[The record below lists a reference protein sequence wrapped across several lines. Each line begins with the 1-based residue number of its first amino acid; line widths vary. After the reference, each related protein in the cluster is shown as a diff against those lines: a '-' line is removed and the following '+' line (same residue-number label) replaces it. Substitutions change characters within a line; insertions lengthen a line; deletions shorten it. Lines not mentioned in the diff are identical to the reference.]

1 MNGANVRDLFASLVG
16 PHGHF
21 VSSIPRISRIKQA
34 EAPKDSVM
42 TNSPFL
48 KPLAL
53 VCAALV
59 LSGCANQPPRSVAS
73 LPAPDTE
80 AADRM
85 REHVA
90 QEAQR
95 LLAHQQ
101 MLLADINKAAPAPV
115 IAPVAPVFDPLEG
128 KLINVAM
135 SKASISQILGAFA
148 DAGNLNLIVDPNVLR
163 GGQLAD
169 MYLRQVT
176 LREGFNEV
184 MRTYDVAGEFRGNTL
199 RVSLTEEKFFSLNFL
214 NTKTSIQ
221 MGSGGNV
228 FGSSNSGGGG
238 GSSGGGS
245 GGGSGSGAQQ
255 GNLTLS
261 GSGGGNTD
269 PYADLAAALKAI
281 LETDAKDRV
290 EQQAQGMNTPTPG
303 YTPNPQ
309 SPWAGSPIP
318 SGTGA
323 ATVGRSS
330 SNAGSGT
337 LTIKE
342 EGGFTLN
349 SQTGTLYVKARPSK
363 MRTVEKMLAQIHKV
377 LGKQV
382 YVEAQ
387 LIDVQLG
394 DNFEFG
400 VDWTTLRSRLAA
412 GFGSSPMQLGGS
424 SGLLP
429 NANTGYPA
437 RTISIPSALIGNA
450 AGPALGLAYQ
460 GSNYGIVINALR
472 SFGTLRILSNPNVQV
487 RNGTPALLSVGTSS
501 RYVSQSASTQTVPGG
516 GASTTSS
523 SVQTDTVFSGV
534 MVGVLPMVRE
544 DGRIELLLNPMQ
556 SDVDPASLQLVA
568 VGGENLISLPKVSYK
583 GLTTTLNV
591 GDGDVVVVGGLIDQ
605 RHSGTDRGA
614 PGVSDVPLLGKLFGN
629 ENKVHNSRELV
640 IVLRVR
646 VI

>member
-1 MNGANVRDLFASLVG
+1 MNQPLLF
-16 PHGHF
+16 
-21 VSSIPRISRIKQA
+21 
-34 EAPKDSVM
+34 
-42 TNSPFL
+42 

-59 LSGCANQPPRSVAS
+59 LGGCAGQPPRSASS
-73 LPAPDTE
+73 LPPPDTT
-80 AADRM
+80 AADQM
-85 REHVA
+85 REHAV
-90 QEAQR
+90 QESQR

-101 MLLADINKAAPAPV
+101 LLLAEMNKPAPTPV

-135 SKASISQILGAFA
+135 SKASISQILSAFA
-148 DAGNLNLIVDPNVLR
+148 DAGNLNLIVDPNVLK

-184 MRTYDVAGEFRGNTL
+184 LRTYDVAGEFRGNTL
-199 RVSLTEEKFFSLNFL
+199 RVNLTEEKFFALNFL
-214 NTKTSIQ
+214 NAKSSIH

-228 FGSSNSGGGG
+228 FGNSNSGG
-238 GSSGGGS
+238 SGGGS
-245 GGGSGSGAQQ
+245 GGSGGSGSGAQQ
-255 GNLTLS
+255 GSLTMA

-269 PYADLAAALKAI
+269 PYLEVESALKSVLGDSAHERALQQQQLQQQNIAMSAAAAS
-281 LETDAKDRV
+281 
-290 EQQAQGMNTPTPG
+290 PTSAWISG
-303 YTPNPQ
+303 PNPTRPPVLPQ
-309 SPWAGSPIP
+309 APL
-318 SGTGA
+318 
-323 ATVGRSS
+323 ATMG
-330 SNAGSGT
+330 
-337 LTIKE
+337 E
-342 EGGFTLN
+342 DGGFTLN
-349 SQTGTLYVKARPSK
+349 KMTGTLYVKARPSK
-363 MRTVEKMLAQIHKV
+363 MRAVEKMLAQVHKV

-387 LIDVQLG
+387 LIDVQLS

-424 SGLLP
+424 TATLP
-429 NANTGYPA
+429 NAGGGYPGRA
-437 RTISIPSALIGNA
+437 ISIPAALIGSV
-450 AGPALGLAYQ
+450 AGPALGVSYQ

-472 SFGTLRILSNPNVQV
+472 SFGNLKVLSNPNVQV

-534 MVGVLPMVRE
+534 MVGVLPMVRD

-556 SDVDPASLQLVA
+556 SDVDPASLQLVE
-568 VGGENLISLPKVSYK
+568 VGGSNLVSLPKVSYK

-605 RHSGTDRGA
+605 RTSNNDRGA

-629 ENKVHNSRELV
+629 ENKVHGSRELV
-640 IVLRVR
+640 IVLRAR
-646 VI
+646 VL

>member
-1 MNGANVRDLFASLVG
+1 MNN
-16 PHGHF
+16 P
-21 VSSIPRISRIKQA
+21 
-34 EAPKDSVM
+34 
-42 TNSPFL
+42 PFF

-59 LSGCANQPPRSVAS
+59 LAGCASPSPRSAAS
-73 LPAPDTE
+73 LPQPDTT
-80 AADRM
+80 AADQM
-85 REHVA
+85 REHAA

-95 LLAHQQ
+95 LLVHQQ
-101 MLLADINKAAPAPV
+101 MLLAEINKTAPPPV
-115 IAPVAPVFDPLEG
+115 IAPMAPVFDPLEG

-135 SKASISQILGAFA
+135 SRASISQILSAFA
-148 DAGNLNLIVDPNVLR
+148 DAGNLNLIVDPNVLK

-169 MYLRQVT
+169 MHLRQVT

-184 MRTYDVAGEFRGNTL
+184 LRTYDVAGEFRGNTL
-199 RVSLTEEKFFSLNFL
+199 RVNLTEEKFFSLNFL

-238 GSSGGGS
+238 GSGS
-245 GGGSGSGAQQ
+245 GSSGGSGSGAQQ
-255 GNLTLS
+255 GSLTMA
-261 GSGGGNTD
+261 GSGGGSTD
-269 PYADLAAALKAI
+269 PYQEIETALKSVLGDSHQGRLA
-281 LETDAKDRV
+281 
-290 EQQAQGMNTPTPG
+290 QQQQMQQQNLSMTTPG
-303 YTPNPQ
+303 
-309 SPWAGSPIP
+309 
-318 SGTGA
+318 
-323 ATVGRSS
+323 SS
-330 SNAGSGT
+330 SSAWIGGGVNPTRPAQLPQAPLATMNEDS
-337 LTIKE
+337 
-342 EGGFTLN
+342 GFTLN
-349 SQTGTLYVKARPSK
+349 KMTGTLYVKARPSK
-363 MRTVEKMLAQIHKV
+363 MRAVEKMLAQVHKV

-387 LIDVQLG
+387 LIDVQLS

-400 VDWTTLRSRLAA
+400 VDWTSLRSRLAA

-424 SGLLP
+424 SGTLP
-429 NANTGYPA
+429 NAGTGYPSRA
-437 RTISIPSALIGNA
+437 ISIPAALIGSV
-450 AGPALGLAYQ
+450 AGPALGVSYQ

-472 SFGTLRILSNPNVQV
+472 SYGNLKVLSNPNVQV

-534 MVGVLPMVRE
+534 MVGVLPMVRD

-568 VGGENLISLPKVSYK
+568 VGGDNLVSLPKVSYK

-605 RHSGTDRGA
+605 RSSNNDRGA

-629 ENKVHNSRELV
+629 ENKVHGSRELV

-646 VI
+646 VL

>member
-1 MNGANVRDLFASLVG
+1 MNN
-16 PHGHF
+16 P
-21 VSSIPRISRIKQA
+21 
-34 EAPKDSVM
+34 
-42 TNSPFL
+42 PFF

-59 LSGCANQPPRSVAS
+59 LAGCASPSPRSASS
-73 LPAPDTE
+73 LPPPDTT
-80 AADRM
+80 AADQM
-85 REHVA
+85 REHAA

-95 LLAHQQ
+95 LLVHQQ
-101 MLLADINKAAPAPV
+101 MLLAEINKTAAAPV

-135 SKASISQILGAFA
+135 SRASISQILSAFA
-148 DAGNLNLIVDPNVLR
+148 DAGNLNLIVDPNVLK

-169 MYLRQVT
+169 MHLRQVT

-184 MRTYDVAGEFRGNTL
+184 LRTYDVAGEFRGNTL
-199 RVSLTEEKFFSLNFL
+199 RVNLTEEKFFSLNFL

-238 GSSGGGS
+238 GSGSGSSGGG
-245 GGGSGSGAQQ
+245 GSGAQQ
-255 GNLTLS
+255 GSLTMS
-261 GSGGGNTD
+261 GSGGGSTD
-269 PYADLAAALKAI
+269 PYLEIETALKSV
-281 LETDAKDRV
+281 LGDSHQDRLA
-290 EQQAQGMNTPTPG
+290 QQQQMQQQNLTMTTPG
-303 YTPNPQ
+303 SSS
-309 SPWAGSPIP
+309 SPWI
-318 SGTGA
+318 
-323 ATVGRSS
+323 
-330 SNAGSGT
+330 GSGANPT
-337 LTIKE
+337 RPAQLPQAPLATMNE
-342 EGGFTLN
+342 DSGFTLN
-349 SQTGTLYVKARPSK
+349 KMTGTLYVKARPSK
-363 MRTVEKMLAQIHKV
+363 MRAVEKMLAQVHKV

-387 LIDVQLG
+387 LIDVQLS

-400 VDWTTLRSRLAA
+400 VDWTSLRSRLAA

-424 SGLLP
+424 SGTLP
-429 NANTGYPA
+429 NAGTGYPSRA
-437 RTISIPSALIGNA
+437 ISIPAALIGSV
-450 AGPALGLAYQ
+450 AGPALGVSYQ

-472 SFGTLRILSNPNVQV
+472 SYGNLKVLSNPNVQV

-534 MVGVLPMVRE
+534 MVGVLPMVRD

-568 VGGENLISLPKVSYK
+568 VGGDNLVSLPKVSYK

-591 GDGDVVVVGGLIDQ
+591 GDGDVVVVGG
-605 RHSGTDRGA
+605 
-614 PGVSDVPLLGKLFGN
+614 
-629 ENKVHNSRELV
+629 
-640 IVLRVR
+640 
-646 VI
+646 

>member
-1 MNGANVRDLFASLVG
+1 MN
-16 PHGHF
+16 H
-21 VSSIPRISRIKQA
+21 SS
-34 EAPKDSVM
+34 
-42 TNSPFL
+42 FL
-48 KPLAL
+48 KPVAL

-59 LSGCANQPPRSVAS
+59 LSGCASQTPRSASS
-73 LPAPDTE
+73 LPPPDTA
-80 AADRM
+80 AADKM
-85 REHVA
+85 REHAA
-90 QEAQR
+90 QESQR
-95 LLAHQQ
+95 LLIHQQ
-101 MLLADINKAAPAPV
+101 LLLAEMNKAAAAPV

-135 SKASISQILGAFA
+135 SKASISQILSAFA
-148 DAGNLNLIVDPNVLR
+148 DAGKLNLIVDPNVLK

-169 MYLRQVT
+169 MHLRQVT

-184 MRTYDVAGEFRGNTL
+184 LRTYDVSGEFRGNTL
-199 RVSLTEEKFFSLNFL
+199 RVNLTEEKFFALNFL

-228 FGSSNSGGGG
+228 FGS
-238 GSSGGGS
+238 GSSGGSGGSSSGGS
-245 GGGSGSGAQQ
+245 GGSGAQQ
-255 GNLTLS
+255 GSLTMS
-261 GSGGGNTD
+261 GSGGSNTD
-269 PYADLAAALKAI
+269 PYMELENAIKAVLGDSAQDRALQQQQQQQQNLGISANAASPWP
-281 LETDAKDRV
+281 
-290 EQQAQGMNTPTPG
+290 GTPG
-303 YTPNPQ
+303 ASRPPALPQ
-309 SPWAGSPIP
+309 APL
-318 SGTGA
+318 
-323 ATVGRSS
+323 ATMGEDS
-330 SNAGSGT
+330 
-337 LTIKE
+337 
-342 EGGFTLN
+342 GFTLN
-349 SQTGTLYVKARPSK
+349 KMTGTLYVKARPSK
-363 MRTVEKMLAQIHKV
+363 MRAIEKMLAQVHKV

-387 LIDVQLG
+387 LIDVQLS

-400 VDWTTLRSRLAA
+400 VDWTSLRSRLAT

-424 SGLLP
+424 SGTLP
-429 NANTGYPA
+429 NAGTGYPA
-437 RTISIPSALIGNA
+437 RAISIPAALIGSV
-450 AGPALGLAYQ
+450 AGPALGMSYQ

-472 SFGTLRILSNPNVQV
+472 SFGNLKVLSNPNVQV

-534 MVGVLPMVRE
+534 MVGVLPMVRD

-568 VGGENLISLPKVSYK
+568 VGGENLVSLPKVSYK

-605 RHSGTDRGA
+605 RSSNNDRGA
-614 PGVSDVPLLGKLFGN
+614 PGISDVPLLGKLVGN
-629 ENKVHNSRELV
+629 ENKVHGSRELV

-646 VI
+646 VL

>member
-1 MNGANVRDLFASLVG
+1 MNHPSGA
-16 PHGHF
+16 
-21 VSSIPRISRIKQA
+21 
-34 EAPKDSVM
+34 KDSDM
-42 TNSPFL
+42 NHPPIL

-53 VCAALV
+53 VCAAFI
-59 LSGCANQPPRSVAS
+59 LSGCANNPPRSATS
-73 LPAPDTE
+73 LPAPDTL
-80 AADRM
+80 AADQM
-85 REHVA
+85 RENAVA
-90 QEAQR
+90 EAKR
-95 LLAHQQ
+95 LLEHQQ
-101 MLLADINKAAPAPV
+101 LLLAEMNKAAQPPM

-148 DAGNLNLIVDPNVLR
+148 DAGNLNLIVDPNVLK

-169 MYLRQVT
+169 MHLRQVT

-199 RVSLTEEKFFSLNFL
+199 RVNLTEEKFFSLNFL
-214 NTKTSIQ
+214 NAKTNIQ

-228 FGSSNSGGGG
+228 FGGSGGGGGGSGGASGG
-238 GSSGGGS
+238 GSSGGGA
-245 GGGSGSGAQQ
+245 GAQQ

-261 GSGGGNTD
+261 GSGGSSTD
-269 PYADLAAALKAI
+269 PYQDIEGALKAI
-281 LETDAKDRV
+281 LGDNAQSRA
-290 EQQAQGMNTPTPG
+290 QQQVQQ
-303 YTPNPQ
+303 PQ
-309 SPWAGSPIP
+309 SLQGQQIAPGASSAWIGGPGPGGAGVQQ
-318 SGTGA
+318 GA
-323 ATVGRSS
+323 LAASTMGDDS
-330 SNAGSGT
+330 
-337 LTIKE
+337 
-342 EGGFTLN
+342 GFTLN
-349 SQTGTLYVKARPSK
+349 RMTGTLYVKGRPSK
-363 MRTVEKMLAQIHKV
+363 MRAVEKMLAQVHKV

-387 LIDVQLG
+387 LIDVQLS

-400 VDWTTLRSRLAA
+400 VDWTSLRSRLAT

-424 SGLLP
+424 AGTLP

-437 RTISIPSALIGNA
+437 RAISIPAALIGSLT
-450 AGPALGLAYQ
+450 GPAFGASYQ

-472 SFGTLRILSNPNVQV
+472 SFGNLKVLSNPNVQV

-501 RYVSQSASTQTVPGG
+501 RYVSQSASTQTAPGG
-516 GASTTSS
+516 GATTTSS

-534 MVGVLPMVRE
+534 MVGVLPLVRE

-568 VGGENLISLPKVSYK
+568 VGGDNLVSLPKVSYK
-583 GLTTTLNV
+583 GMTTTLNV

-605 RHSGTDRGA
+605 RTSNNDRGA

-629 ENKVHNSRELV
+629 ENKVHGSRELV
-640 IVLRVR
+640 IVLRAR
-646 VI
+646 VL

>member
-1 MNGANVRDLFASLVG
+1 MN
-16 PHGHF
+16 H
-21 VSSIPRISRIKQA
+21 
-34 EAPKDSVM
+34 
-42 TNSPFL
+42 SPFF

-53 VCAALV
+53 VCAAVV
-59 LSGCANQPPRSVAS
+59 LAGCASSSPRSASS
-73 LPAPDTE
+73 LPPPDTK
-80 AADRM
+80 AADQM
-85 REHVA
+85 REHAA

-101 MLLADINKAAPAPV
+101 MLLAEINKTAAPPV
-115 IAPVAPVFDPLEG
+115 ITPVAPVFDPLEG

-135 SKASISQILGAFA
+135 SRASISQILSAFA
-148 DAGNLNLIVDPNVLR
+148 DAGNLNLIVDPNVLK

-169 MYLRQVT
+169 MHLRQVT

-184 MRTYDVAGEFRGNTL
+184 LRTYDVAGEFRGNTL
-199 RVSLTEEKFFSLNFL
+199 RVNLTEEKFFALNFL
-214 NTKTSIQ
+214 NTKSSIQ

-228 FGSSNSGGGG
+228 FGSSNAGSSGASGG
-238 GSSGGGS
+238 GSS
-245 GGGSGSGAQQ
+245 GGSGSGAQQ
-255 GNLTLS
+255 GSLTMA
-261 GSGGGNTD
+261 GSGGGTTD
-269 PYADLAAALKAI
+269 PYQEIETALKSVLGDARQDRLAQQQQMQQQSLSMTTPGSSSSAWIGGGVAPTQPAQLPQAPLAAMH
-281 LETDAKDRV
+281 ED
-290 EQQAQGMNTPTPG
+290 
-303 YTPNPQ
+303 
-309 SPWAGSPIP
+309 S
-318 SGTGA
+318 
-323 ATVGRSS
+323 
-330 SNAGSGT
+330 
-337 LTIKE
+337 
-342 EGGFTLN
+342 GFTLN
-349 SQTGTLYVKARPSK
+349 RMTGTLYVKARPSK
-363 MRTVEKMLAQIHKV
+363 MRAVEKILAQVHKV

-387 LIDVQLG
+387 LIDVQLS

-400 VDWTTLRSRLAA
+400 VDWTSLRSRLAA

-424 SGLLP
+424 SGTLP
-429 NANTGYPA
+429 NAATGYPSRA
-437 RTISIPSALIGNA
+437 ISIPAALIGSV
-450 AGPALGLAYQ
+450 AGPALGVSYQ

-472 SFGTLRILSNPNVQV
+472 SFGNLKVLSNPNVQV

-534 MVGVLPMVRE
+534 MVGVLPMVRD

-568 VGGENLISLPKVSYK
+568 VGGSNLVSLPKVSYK

-605 RHSGTDRGA
+605 RSSNNDRGA

-629 ENKVHNSRELV
+629 ENKVHGSRELV

-646 VI
+646 VL

>member
-1 MNGANVRDLFASLVG
+1 MT
-16 PHGHF
+16 
-21 VSSIPRISRIKQA
+21 ISRNHA
-34 EAPKDSVM
+34 SSAKDSDM
-42 TNSPFL
+42 NNPPFF

-59 LSGCANQPPRSVAS
+59 LAGCASPSPRSAAS
-73 LPAPDTE
+73 LPPPDTS
-80 AADRM
+80 AADQM
-85 REHVA
+85 REHAA

-95 LLAHQQ
+95 LLVHQQ
-101 MLLADINKAAPAPV
+101 MLLTEINKTAAAPV

-135 SKASISQILGAFA
+135 SRASISQILSAFA
-148 DAGNLNLIVDPNVLR
+148 DAGNLNLIVDPNVLK

-169 MYLRQVT
+169 MHLRQVT

-184 MRTYDVAGEFRGNTL
+184 LRTYDVAGEFRGNTL
-199 RVSLTEEKFFSLNFL
+199 RVNLTEEKFFSLNFL

-228 FGSSNSGGGG
+228 FGSTNSGGGG
-238 GSSGGGS
+238 GSGSGSSGGG
-245 GGGSGSGAQQ
+245 GSGAQQ
-255 GNLTLS
+255 GSLTMS
-261 GSGGGNTD
+261 GSGGGSTD
-269 PYADLAAALKAI
+269 PYQEIETALKSV
-281 LETDAKDRV
+281 LGDANQDRLA
-290 EQQAQGMNTPTPG
+290 QQQMQQQNLTMTTPG
-303 YTPNPQ
+303 SS
-309 SPWAGSPIP
+309 SPWI
-318 SGTGA
+318 
-323 ATVGRSS
+323 
-330 SNAGSGT
+330 GSGANPT
-337 LTIKE
+337 RPAQLPQAPLATMTE
-342 EGGFTLN
+342 DSGFTLN
-349 SQTGTLYVKARPSK
+349 KMTGTLYVKARPSK
-363 MRTVEKMLAQIHKV
+363 MRAVEKMLAQVHKV

-387 LIDVQLG
+387 LIDVQLS

-400 VDWTTLRSRLAA
+400 VDWTSLRSRLAA

-424 SGLLP
+424 SGTLP
-429 NANTGYPA
+429 NAATGYPSRA
-437 RTISIPSALIGNA
+437 ISIPAALIGSV
-450 AGPALGLAYQ
+450 AGPALGVSYQ

-472 SFGTLRILSNPNVQV
+472 SFGNLKVLSNPNVQV

-534 MVGVLPMVRE
+534 MVGVLPMVRD

-556 SDVDPASLQLVA
+556 SDVDPASLQLVS
-568 VGGENLISLPKVSYK
+568 VGGDNLVSLPKVSYK

-605 RHSGTDRGA
+605 RSSNNDRGA

-629 ENKVHNSRELV
+629 ENKVHGSRELV

-646 VI
+646 VL